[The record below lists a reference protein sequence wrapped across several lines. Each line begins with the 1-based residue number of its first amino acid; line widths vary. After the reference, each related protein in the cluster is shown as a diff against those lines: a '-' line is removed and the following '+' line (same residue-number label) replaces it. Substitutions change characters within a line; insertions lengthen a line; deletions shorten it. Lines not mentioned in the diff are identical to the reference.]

1 MRLKL
6 TLSFILVVL
15 VSVLG
20 VVLAAQF
27 GAAREV
33 RLFMSRGG
41 MIRLESL
48 ADQLEEY
55 YRQNQSWNGVEVLLE
70 AFLAS
75 PGGGMGNRPEHAG
88 QGMMA
93 RMMGGDLLL
102 ADAEGKVVADTSG
115 TRLSERLSEA
125 EFDLALPLKSGWKT
139 VGYLLLV
146 GGMSFSTGDERFLIE
161 RLTQAAVTGGLIA
174 AGIAIGLA
182 FVIAYR
188 IARPV
193 QLLTGAAQRLSL
205 GDLSQRVKIAGNDE
219 VAELGRA
226 FNQMAE
232 SLQRAQESRRAMTAD
247 IAHELRTPL
256 AVQRANLEALQDG
269 VYELTPANL
278 EPILEQNRLLTRLV
292 EDLRLL
298 ALADAGQLKMELTPT
313 DLTSLLGQMVERFRA
328 QVEAQQVSIQLQ
340 SPSKRPILMLD
351 PMRFEQVLGNLLSNA
366 LRYTPPGGEIQ
377 IQLTTSPSQV
387 TVAIRDT
394 GPGIPEEALPF
405 IFERFYRADR
415 ARSRQEGGSGLGLAI
430 ARQIVEAHGGQLTAA
445 NHPEGGA
452 VFTIC
457 LPVSSQPVEAQ

>member
-313 DLTSLLGQMVERFRA
+313 DLTSLLEQMVERFRA

-377 IQLTTSPSQV
+377 IRLTTSPFQV
-387 TVAIRDT
+387 TMTMRDT

-445 NHPEGGA
+445 NHPQGGA
-452 VFTIC
+452 VFTVC
-457 LPVSSQPVEAQ
+457 LPVSPQPVEAQ

>member
-27 GAAREV
+27 GAVREV

-55 YRQNQSWNGVEVLLE
+55 YRQNQSWDGVEVLLE

-93 RMMGGDLLL
+93 RMMGSDLLL
-102 ADAEGKVVADTSG
+102 ADAEGAVVADTSG
-115 TRLSERLSEA
+115 TRLSESLSEA
-125 EFDLALPLKSGWKT
+125 ELDLALPLKSGWKT

-146 GGMSFSTGDERFLIE
+146 GGMSFSTGDERFLVE

-174 AGIAIGLA
+174 AGMAIGLA
-182 FVIAYR
+182 LLIAYR
-188 IARPV
+188 IARPI

-205 GDLSQRVKIAGNDE
+205 GDLSQRVKVAGRDE

-226 FNQMAE
+226 FNKMAE

-313 DLTSLLGQMVERFRA
+313 DLTSLLEQMVERFRP
-328 QVEAQQVSIQLQ
+328 QLEAQQVSIQLQ
-340 SPSKRPILMLD
+340 SPPDRPILMLD

-366 LRYTPPGGEIQ
+366 LRHTPPGGEIQ
-377 IQLTTSPSQV
+377 IRLTTSPSQV
-387 TVAIRDT
+387 TMTMRDT

-445 NHPEGGA
+445 NHPQGGA
-452 VFTIC
+452 VFTVC
-457 LPVSSQPVEAQ
+457 LPVSSQPLEAQ